1 MIIGVP
7 KEIKTLENRVSMTR
21 AAWKPW
27 SGAGTPC
34 WWKQARALGSGLAD
48 AEYEAAGASLVS
60 REAAWGAQMVVKVK
74 EPVAEEYGF
83 LRNDLL
89 LFTYLHLAA
98 EEKRT
103 KALLDAGT
111 TSIAYETVQLPDGSL
126 PLLTPMSRSGREHWT
141 RRSARTTWRNPR
153 VGAAFCWAAC
163 PA

>member
-7 KEIKTLENRVSMTR
+7 KEIKTLENRVSMTPGGVETLVR
-21 AAWKPW
+21 RGHTVLVEA
-27 SGAGTPC
+27 GAG
-34 WWKQARALGSGLAD
+34 LGSGLAD

-98 EEKRT
+98 EEKLT

-126 PLLTPMSRSGREHWT
+126 PLLSPCPKWPGAWP
-141 RRSARTTWRNPR
+141 RRSARTT
-153 VGAAFCWAAC
+153 
-163 PA
+163 